1 MSAVWLFVGLIVGAG
16 IAVLVMRE
24 RLRTLRDGQQ
34 QMSDSFK
41 AMSAEALE
49 ASARQ
54 LSELAKTQ
62 LQASNN
68 EAKGELEKRQQAVE
82 QLVKPLQLQ
91 LERLNEERTRSGAQL
106 NTQIKTLVEAQERL
120 RHETGAL
127 VGALRRPNAAGQWG
141 QMQLRRVVELAGM
154 LDHCDFNEQ
163 VSYTGEDD
171 RTLRPDMVINL
182 PGQKQIVVDSKA
194 PPVEHLV
201 SAQAAPDDETRMR
214 HLRALSTA
222 LRAHVRA
229 LGDKRY
235 WANLDSTP
243 DFVVLFLPGEYLYG
257 AALEADPGLMEEAM
271 TRHVLIATP
280 TTLLALLHSAAYG
293 WQQERLADEARLVA
307 DLGREL
313 HGRLAKLSGYIANV
327 GTRLNSTVD
336 AYNKAV
342 GSYEARVLP
351 SARRFADHGVVAQAA
366 EIPEV
371 PQVTLQPRTL
381 NLAAEDERAIRERDA
396 ADQPPSLFEQVP
408 TRRLRAAE

>member
-1 MSAVWLFVGLIVGAG
+1 MSAVWLFLGLILGAG
-16 IAVLVMRE
+16 VTALVMRE
-24 RLRTLRDGQQ
+24 RIRTVRDGQQ

-49 ASARQ
+49 ASAKQ

-62 LQASNN
+62 LQASNA

-127 VGALRRPNAAGQWG
+127 VGALRRPNSAGQWG

-154 LDHCDFNEQ
+154 LDHCDFKEQ
-163 VSYTGEDD
+163 VSYTGETD

-182 PGQKQIVVDSKA
+182 PGQKHIVVDSKA

-201 SAQAAPDDETRMR
+201 SAQAAPDEETRMR
-214 HLRALSTA
+214 HLKALSTA
-222 LRAHVRA
+222 LRAHVKA
-229 LGDKRY
+229 LADKRY
-235 WANLDSTP
+235 WSNLDSTP

-271 TRHVLIATP
+271 SKHVLIATP

-307 DLGREL
+307 ELGREL
-313 HGRLAKLSGYIANV
+313 HGRLAKLSGYIANL

-351 SARRFADHGVVAQAA
+351 SARRFADHGVVAQGA

-371 PQVTLQPRTL
+371 PQVTLQPRSL
-381 NLAAEDERAIRERDA
+381 NLGAEDERAMRERDE
-396 ADQPPSLFEQVP
+396 ADRPPSLFEEVP
-408 TRRLRAAE
+408 TRHLRAAE

>member
-1 MSAVWLFVGLIVGAG
+1 MSAVWLFLGLIVGAG
-16 IAVLVMRE
+16 VTALVMRE
-24 RLRTLRDGQQ
+24 RIRMVREGQL

-49 ASARQ
+49 ASAKQ

-163 VSYTGEDD
+163 VSYAGEDD

-182 PGQKQIVVDSKA
+182 PGQKHI
-194 PPVEHLV
+194 
-201 SAQAAPDDETRMR
+201 
-214 HLRALSTA
+214 
-222 LRAHVRA
+222 
-229 LGDKRY
+229 
-235 WANLDSTP
+235 
-243 DFVVLFLPGEYLYG
+243 
-257 AALEADPGLMEEAM
+257 
-271 TRHVLIATP
+271 
-280 TTLLALLHSAAYG
+280 
-293 WQQERLADEARLVA
+293 
-307 DLGREL
+307 
-313 HGRLAKLSGYIANV
+313 
-327 GTRLNSTVD
+327 
-336 AYNKAV
+336 
-342 GSYEARVLP
+342 
-351 SARRFADHGVVAQAA
+351 
-366 EIPEV
+366 
-371 PQVTLQPRTL
+371 
-381 NLAAEDERAIRERDA
+381 
-396 ADQPPSLFEQVP
+396 
-408 TRRLRAAE
+408 

>member
-1 MSAVWLFVGLIVGAG
+1 
-16 IAVLVMRE
+16 MRE
-24 RLRTLRDGQQ
+24 RIRTLRDGHQH
-34 QMSDSFK
+34 MSESFK

-49 ASARQ
+49 ASAKQ
-54 LSELAKTQ
+54 LSELAKAQ

-91 LERLNEERTRSGAQL
+91 LERLNDERTRSGAQL
-106 NTQIKTLVEAQERL
+106 SSQIKTLVEAQERL

-127 VGALRRPNAAGQWG
+127 VGALRRPNSAGQWG

-154 LDHCDFNEQ
+154 LDHCDFKEQ
-163 VSYTGEDD
+163 ASYAGEDD

-182 PGQKQIVVDSKA
+182 PGEKHIVVDSKA
-194 PPVEHLV
+194 PPVEHLIA
-201 SAQAAPDDETRMR
+201 AQAAADDETRMR
-214 HLRALSTA
+214 HLRSLSTA
-222 LRAHVRA
+222 LRAHVKE

-235 WANLDSTP
+235 WSSLDSTP

-257 AALEADPGLMEEAM
+257 AALEADPGLMEAAM
-271 TRHVLIATP
+271 TKHVLIATP

-307 DLGREL
+307 ELGREL

-351 SARRFADHGVVAQAA
+351 SARRFADHGVVAQGA
-366 EIPEV
+366 EIPDV
-371 PQVTLQPRTL
+371 PQVTLQPRSL
-381 NLAAEDERAIRERDA
+381 NLGPEDQRAMRERDE
-396 ADQPPSLFEQVP
+396 ADRPPALFEEVA